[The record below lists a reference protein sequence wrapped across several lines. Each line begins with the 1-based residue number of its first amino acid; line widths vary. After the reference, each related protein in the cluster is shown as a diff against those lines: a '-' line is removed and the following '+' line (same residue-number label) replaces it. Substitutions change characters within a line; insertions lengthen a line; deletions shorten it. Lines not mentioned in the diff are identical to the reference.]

1 MIISSE
7 RAALVIYYYFE
18 ILSYVWRSAILLL
31 QPGHFV
37 DILGLERNKERV
49 STYQR
54 WCRKKKKKENRM
66 PKSDYSAHV
75 HYYCD

>member
-54 WCRKKKKKENRM
+54 
-66 PKSDYSAHV
+66 
-75 HYYCD
+75 